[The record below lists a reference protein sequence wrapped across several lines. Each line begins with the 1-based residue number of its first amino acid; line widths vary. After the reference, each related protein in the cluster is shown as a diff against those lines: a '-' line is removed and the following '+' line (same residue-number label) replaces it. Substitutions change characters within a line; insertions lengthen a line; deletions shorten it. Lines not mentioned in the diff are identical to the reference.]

1 MIDDETAASITSRLS
16 ELRLEGSRGMNVSR
30 SGHEVVMQR
39 DESLVIAETEVFSGN
54 NQSKPD

>member
-39 DESLVIAETEVFSGN
+39 DKSMAIAETEVFSAN
-54 NQSKPD
+54 NPTKPE

>member
-30 SGHEVVMQR
+30 SGKEVVMQR
-39 DESLVIAETEVFSGN
+39 DESMAIAETEVFSAN
-54 NQSKPD
+54 NPTKPE

>member
-1 MIDDETAASITSRLS
+1 MIDDETASSITSRLS

-39 DESLVIAETEVFSGN
+39 DESMAIAETEVFSAN
-54 NQSKPD
+54 NPIKPE

>member
-30 SGHEVVMQR
+30 SGKEVIMQR
-39 DESLVIAETEVFSGN
+39 DESMAIAETEVFSAN
-54 NQSKPD
+54 NPIKPE